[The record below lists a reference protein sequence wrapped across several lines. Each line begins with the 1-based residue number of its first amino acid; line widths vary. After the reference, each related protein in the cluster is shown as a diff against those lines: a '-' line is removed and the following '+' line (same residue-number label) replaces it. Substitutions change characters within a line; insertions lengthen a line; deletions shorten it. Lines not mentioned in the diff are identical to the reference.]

1 MGSYKKLYSSSTRCE
16 NHTFSAF
23 LEKIIVKHKL
33 LYTQLYMPIMTTLI
47 LTMLPI
53 RKKMEEKKSMGKLE
67 LKPKSHC
74 SWAEKGA
81 KRDSSMGNLFPFSH
95 FSHLLYSFSSF
106 STENGSI

>member
-1 MGSYKKLYSSSTRCE
+1 
-16 NHTFSAF
+16 
-23 LEKIIVKHKL
+23 
-33 LYTQLYMPIMTTLI
+33 MPIMTTLI

-67 LKPKSHC
+67 LKPKFHC